1 MKYQIAE
8 YIIDMA
14 RYRISS
20 GDVAIPVEPKVFDLL
35 VYLIRHRDRVLS
47 REELFREVWN
57 GREVSD
63 ATLSNH
69 VKSARKILGDSGEL
83 QKTILTIRG
92 RGYQFIAPVT
102 AIPAGGQD
110 VGQDVS
116 KDAGR
121 NAAPAPSPESLPEP
135 KPESQL
141 KPGSESES
149 KPDAESELKPGPAS
163 APQPESAARRVTDRV
178 VPAWRLPLVILGVLV
193 AALLGWGALAS
204 FQTRPGSEQ
213 AQPGSDSPYVV
224 VVPFDVSGD
233 APEGWAPFADQV
245 TRELIRNLRKISGLR
260 VVPAPSAFTFKDN
273 KARDHIRR
281 QLPDVHYVLDG
292 VVSISADKA
301 LRITAELEDLS
312 TGLVVWDKDYDG
324 RTDDTNLFAMQSGIA
339 AAVSD
344 SLKVAILA
352 EEQRALDEFPTTNL
366 KAYEAYVEGRHQLG
380 LLGHD
385 SLPQSIKLFEQAI
398 ALDPKFFDAYI
409 ARSDAYRQLFAYFEP
424 PINMLQTVIDSI
436 AEAQALRPD
445 SAEAWSSLGLTY
457 VMAWR
462 WKDAWIALNKA
473 KRRDPGLA
481 QTELGFA
488 LYYSGLGEAEKVK
501 RALADAE
508 RLDPLNTEM
517 ADWGNWA
524 LFMVGESEAAR
535 DWVDRKIQQH
545 PDIGVLYSGA
555 GVGAYIAGDFERA
568 VKLAERGA
576 GMDGSPLALI
586 LLAQAYGYAGQ
597 KEKVLPL
604 LEKAASAGTYICP
617 YESAAA
623 YLSIGDRERAIS
635 LLDEAVAKRSNCLVF
650 LRNDPRL
657 TPIRQHP
664 HYPVL
669 LNRVGLDD
677 VAMASYKR

>member
-8 YIIDMA
+8 YIIDTA

-20 GDVAIPVEPKVFDLL
+20 GDAAIPAEPKVFDLL

-47 REELFREVWN
+47 REELFREVWD

-83 QKTILTIRG
+83 QKTIQTIRG

-102 AIPAGGQD
+102 VIPEGAASAGGD
-110 VGQDVS
+110 
-116 KDAGR
+116 K
-121 NAAPAPSPESLPEP
+121 AP
-135 KPESQL
+135 
-141 KPGSESES
+141 
-149 KPDAESELKPGPAS
+149 
-163 APQPESAARRVTDRV
+163 APQPETARVANPV
-178 VPAWRLPLVILGVLV
+178 VPAWRLPLAIAGVLLL
-193 AALLGWGALAS
+193 AALLGWCSFAS
-204 FQTRPGSEQ
+204 FQARP
-213 AQPGSDSPYVV
+213 ASDLPYVV

-233 APEGWAPFADQV
+233 APEAWRPFADQV
-245 TRELIRNLRKISGLR
+245 TREVIRNLRKISGLR
-260 VVPAPSAFTFKDN
+260 VVPTPSAFTFKDN

-281 QLPDVHYVLDG
+281 QLPDVQYVLDG
-292 VVSISADKA
+292 VVSISAGNT

-312 TGLVVWDKDYDG
+312 KGLVVWDKDYEG

-366 KAYEAYVEGRHQLG
+366 KAYESYVAGRYQLD
-380 LLGHD
+380 LVSHE
-385 SLPQSIKLFEQAI
+385 SLPRAIKLFDQAI

-424 PINMLQTVIDSI
+424 PINMLQKVVDSLS
-436 AEAQALRPD
+436 EAQELRPD

-473 KRRDPGLA
+473 KRRDPTLA

-508 RLDPLNTEM
+508 RLDPLNAEM

-524 LFMVGESEAAR
+524 LFMVGESKAAR
-535 DWVDRKIQQH
+535 EWVDKKMRQH
-545 PDIGVLYSGA
+545 PDIGMRVFRRRCWRLY
-555 GVGAYIAGDFERA
+555 R
-568 VKLAERGA
+568 R
-576 GMDGSPLALI
+576 
-586 LLAQAYGYAGQ
+586 
-597 KEKVLPL
+597 
-604 LEKAASAGTYICP
+604 
-617 YESAAA
+617 
-623 YLSIGDRERAIS
+623 
-635 LLDEAVAKRSNCLVF
+635 
-650 LRNDPRL
+650 
-657 TPIRQHP
+657 
-664 HYPVL
+664 
-669 LNRVGLDD
+669 
-677 VAMASYKR
+677 

>member
-8 YIIDMA
+8 YVIDTA

-20 GDVAIPVEPKVFDLL
+20 GDSAIAVEPKVFDLL
-35 VYLIRHRDRVLS
+35 VYLIGHRDRVLS
-47 REELFREVWN
+47 REELFREVWD

-102 AIPAGGQD
+102 
-110 VGQDVS
+110 V
-116 KDAGR
+116 
-121 NAAPAPSPESLPEP
+121 LPEGTG
-135 KPESQL
+135 
-141 KPGSESES
+141 GSAKHAS
-149 KPDAESELKPGPAS
+149 PVPAS
-163 APQPESAARRVTDRV
+163 PRVSS
-178 VPAWRLPLVILGVLV
+178 RLWQWPLVTIGVLIV
-193 AALLGWGALAS
+193 AFLGWRTFVSA
-204 FQTRPGSEQ
+204 QTRPGADS
-213 AQPGSDSPYVV
+213 PGADAPYVV
-224 VVPFDVSGD
+224 VVPFDVSAD
-233 APEGWAPFADQV
+233 APEAWRPFADQV

-260 VVPAPSAFTFKDN
+260 VVPTASAFTFKDD
-273 KARDHIRR
+273 KTRDHIRR
-281 QLPDVHYVLDG
+281 QLPDVQYVLDG
-292 VVSISADKA
+292 VVSISADKT

-312 TGLVVWDKDYDG
+312 KDRVVWDKAYEG

-339 AAVSD
+339 AAVSE

-352 EEQRALDEFPTTNL
+352 EEQRALDEFPTSNL
-366 KAYEAYVEGRHQLG
+366 KAYEAYVAGRYQLD
-380 LLGHD
+380 LVSHE
-385 SLPQSIKLFEQAI
+385 SLPKAIKLFEQAI

-424 PINMLQTVIDSI
+424 PINMLQKVVDSI
-436 AEAQALRPD
+436 SEAQALRPD

-473 KRRDPGLA
+473 KRGDKRLA

-501 RALADAE
+501 RALAEAD
-508 RLDPLNTEM
+508 RLDPLNAEM

-524 LFMVGESEAAR
+524 LFAVGEREAAR
-535 DWVDRKIQQH
+535 DWADRKMQQH
-545 PDIGVLYSGA
+545 PDVGLVSSGA

-576 GMDGSPLALI
+576 ELDGSPVALI
-586 LLAQAYGYAGQ
+586 MLAQSYGYAGQ

-604 LEKAASAGTYICP
+604 LEKAASAGTYVCP
-617 YESAAA
+617 YESAVA
-623 YLSIGDRERAIS
+623 YLSIGDKERAIP
-635 LLDEAVAKRSNCLVF
+635 LLDEAVTKRSNCLMF

-657 TPIRQHP
+657 EPIRQHP
-664 HYPVL
+664 HFSAL

-677 VAMASYKR
+677 VAVASYKK

>member
-1 MKYQIAE
+1 MKYQVDE
-8 YIIDMA
+8 YIIDTA
-14 RYRISS
+14 RYRISG
-20 GDVAIPVEPKVFDLL
+20 GDAAIPAEPKVFDLL

-47 REELFREVWN
+47 REELFREVWD

-102 AIPAGGQD
+102 VIPEGVIPEGAGDAGGGNALEPPAR
-110 VGQDVS
+110 V
-116 KDAGR
+116 
-121 NAAPAPSPESLPEP
+121 AAPV
-135 KPESQL
+135 
-141 KPGSESES
+141 
-149 KPDAESELKPGPAS
+149 GP
-163 APQPESAARRVTDRV
+163 P
-178 VPAWRLPLVILGVLV
+178 WRLPLSIAGVLLF
-193 AALLGWGALAS
+193 AALLGWHFFAS
-204 FQTRPGSEQ
+204 FQ
-213 AQPGSDSPYVV
+213 AQPTSEVPYVL

-233 APEGWAPFADQV
+233 APEAWRPFADQV
-245 TRELIRNLRKISGLR
+245 TREVIRNLRKISGLR

-273 KARDHIRR
+273 KAREHITR
-281 QLPDVHYVLDG
+281 QLPDVQYVLDG
-292 VVSISADKA
+292 AVSISAGNT
-301 LRITAELEDLS
+301 LRITVELEDLN
-312 TGLVVWDKDYDG
+312 TGLVVWDKDYEG

-352 EEQRALDEFPTTNL
+352 EEQRTLDEFPTTNL
-366 KAYEAYVEGRHQLG
+366 KAYESYVAGRYQLD
-380 LLGHD
+380 LLSHE
-385 SLPQSIKLFEQAI
+385 SLPQAIELFDQAI
-398 ALDPKFFDAYI
+398 ALDPGFFDAYI

-424 PINMLQTVIDSI
+424 PINMLQKVVDSVS
-436 AEAQALRPD
+436 EAQELRPD

-473 KRRDPGLA
+473 KRRDPTLA

-524 LFMVGESEAAR
+524 LFMSGESKAAR
-535 DWVDRKIQQH
+535 EWVDKKMRQH
-545 PDIGVLYSGA
+545 PDVGPVFSGA
-555 GVGAYIAGDFERA
+555 GVGAYIAGDHERA
-568 VKLAERGA
+568 VQLAERGA
-576 GMDGSPLALI
+576 ELDGSPVALI
-586 LLAQAYGYAGQ
+586 MLAQAYGHAGQ

-617 YESAAA
+617 YESATA
-623 YLSIGDRERAIS
+623 YLSIGDTERAVA
-635 LLDEAVAKRSNCLVF
+635 LLDEAVAKRSNCLIF

-657 TPIRQHP
+657 RPIRQHP
-664 HYPVL
+664 HYQVL

-677 VAMASYKR
+677 VTVESYKK